1 MQKIKNNKCF
11 WLLFFLAL
19 FGFSIG
25 TFDNYREMWMAEN
38 NLSTVSI
45 SHVISISYLVT
56 VLILFY
62 FTIRVSA
69 NKLKLGIVVSLV
81 IKMITGTLLICLND
95 TNSVFWIKFLMF
107 FDIAFTQVIV
117 ASIYPLMMNISKDD
131 VLYTKKSFVESLFSK
146 LGFLFVSIL
155 LGKTIIHTTI
165 NYNIC
170 LLLSIIFTFLS
181 FFILITIDIDSKKEK
196 SKFDLK
202 ETLKYFNKNTFLYTY
217 LIHNGIGSLIWGAV
231 LGMPMLI
238 LTENLS
244 FSSNTAS
251 YLILGLG
258 ICSNIL
264 SMVIVKYS
272 KIKNDYWHMFWKYG
286 VRILLYFLVLI
297 TNNLQLFL
305 IMLFY
310 LFITDCTHEFV
321 FSGFF
326 INNIEE
332 KYSLLL
338 TTLKY
343 CSSLIGKAIG
353 TFICGFVFH
362 LEYRLFILPALLIS
376 LFHCI
381 IIAKLIKAKKK
392 LQTKEA

>member
-25 TFDNYREMWMAEN
+25 TFDNYRELWMAEN
-38 NLSTVSI
+38 HLSTVSI
-45 SHVISISYLVT
+45 SRVISISYFVT

-69 NKLKLGIVVSLV
+69 DKLKMGIVVSLL
-81 IKMITGTLLICLND
+81 IKMITGTILICLNG
-95 TNSVFWIKFLMF
+95 TNALFWIKFLMF

-131 VLYTKKSFVESLFSK
+131 VLYTKKSFIESLFSK

-155 LGKTIIHTTI
+155 LGKVIVHTIVD
-165 NYNIC
+165 YNLC
-170 LLLSIIFTFLS
+170 LLLSILFTFLS
-181 FFILITIDIDSKKEK
+181 FFILITIEIENKKAK
-196 SKFDLK
+196 TKFDLK
-202 ETLKYFNKNTFLYTY
+202 ETLTYFNKNKILYTY
-217 LIHNGIGSLIWGAV
+217 LFHNGLGALIWASI

-238 LTENLS
+238 LTENIGLS
-244 FSSNTAS
+244 STTAS

-258 ICSNIL
+258 ILSNFL
-264 SMVIVKYS
+264 SMFIVKYAKEKS
-272 KIKNDYWHMFWKYG
+272 DYVHMFFKYG
-286 VRILLYFLVLI
+286 VRLLFYILILFINNTSLFFIMLLYLL
-297 TNNLQLFL
+297 L
-305 IMLFY
+305 
-310 LFITDCTHEFV
+310 TDCTHEFV

-362 LEYRLFILPALLIS
+362 FEYRYFVIPAILLSILHYFIIV
-376 LFHCI
+376 
-381 IIAKLIKAKKK
+381 KLIKEKQSQNKKI
-392 LQTKEA
+392 